1 MTRPADV
8 GPGAEQRPDAPSH
21 GIRGLPAPAVAV
33 IDGDGTVL
41 AWADGARQLLG
52 HRAEDVVGRPAVRLL
67 AGRQEGTE
75 GGSCLPPRA
84 HGPAWREWTGEH
96 EHEQR
101 PRALVDVRHRDGRI
115 LRVQLETS
123 ALTGADGERCWLLA
137 ATDMPDGDARQ
148 KAGEPAVRA
157 LLDRSPFSVAVWDTR
172 LRCVWL
178 NQASR
183 RTVGLPPDGRPGL
196 LLREALR
203 GFDLAAVE
211 PVMRGVLASGEPV
224 TGHEARWVSPGGG
237 RGAGREVVFSSTLI
251 RLERADGTPLGL
263 CTVSTDITQRWTR
276 ERMALMSRAARRVG
290 TTLDVMTTAQELA
303 DLAVPSLADYA
314 TVDLAESVPLGGE
327 PLERMRPGDSG
338 IPVFRRA
345 GLASIHEGAPE
356 AAFARGEPVF
366 VPPESPFLY
375 VLHHRESHVEPVM
388 DTGSG
393 SWLAGDPRRA
403 RIIHETGMH
412 SVMMV
417 PLMARGTILGIAV
430 FVRTENV
437 APYSRDDL
445 LLAEELAVH
454 ASLSLDNARRYTRER
469 AAALALQRSLLPGA
483 LSGGNTVELGWRYL
497 PSDRHEGVGGDWLD
511 AIHLPGGRIALVVGD
526 VIGHGINAAATMG
539 RLRTAVLTLA
549 ALDLP
554 PAELLVH
561 LDEVAT
567 QLTGEAARSG
577 DPAPPMVGA
586 TCIYAVY
593 DPATRVCSFAR
604 AGHPPPL
611 LVSPDGQVTTPDTPA
626 GTLIGV
632 GLGSFESVDV
642 ELPEGSLIVLFTD
655 GLIETRS
662 SDIDAGLDRLAT
674 ALRHAP
680 SELDDLCSQVITE
693 MATTSKPE
701 DDIAL
706 LVARTRVVGPT
717 MNTSEPRSGI

>member
-1 MTRPADV
+1 MRRPADV
-8 GPGAEQRPDAPSH
+8 APGAEQRPGAPTH

-52 HRAEDVVGRPAVRLL
+52 HRAVDVVGRPAARLL
-67 AGRQEGTE
+67 ASRQEGE

-84 HGPAWREWTGEH
+84 HDPMWTERPGP
-96 EHEQR
+96 HEQR
-101 PRALVDVRHRDGRI
+101 PRAVVDVRHRDGRI
-115 LRVQLETS
+115 VRVQLDVT
-123 ALTGADGERCWLLA
+123 ALSGADGERCWLLA
-137 ATDMPDGDARQ
+137 ATDMPDADARQ
-148 KAGEPAVRA
+148 KAGEPAVHA

-178 NQASR
+178 NQESR
-183 RTVGLPPDGRPGL
+183 RTVGLPPDGPPGL
-196 LLREALR
+196 LMREALR

-211 PVMRGVLASGEPV
+211 PVMRGVLTTGEPV
-224 TGHEARWVSPGGG
+224 TGHEARWVSAGG
-237 RGAGREVVFSSTLI
+237 GREVVFSSTLI

-263 CTVSTDITQRWTR
+263 CTISTDITHRWTR
-276 ERMALMSRAARRVG
+276 ERMALMSRAAKCVG
-290 TTLDVMTTAQELA
+290 TTLDVMTTAQELT
-303 DLAVPSLADYA
+303 DLAVPAFADYA

-356 AAFARGEPVF
+356 SAFARGAPVY
-366 VPPESPFLY
+366 VPPGSPFLY
-375 VLHHRESHVEPVM
+375 VLHHRESHMEPVM
-388 DTGSG
+388 DTGPG

-403 RIIHETGMH
+403 RIIRETGMH

-483 LSGGNTVELGWRYL
+483 LSGGDAVELGWRYL

-539 RLRTAVLTLA
+539 RLSTAVLTLA

-554 PAELLVH
+554 PAEVLVH

-567 QLTGEAARSG
+567 QLTGDAARSG
-577 DPAPPMVGA
+577 DPVPQIVGA

-593 DPATRVCSFAR
+593 DPATGVCSFAR

-655 GLIETRS
+655 GLIETRNT
-662 SDIDAGLDRLAT
+662 DIDAGLDRLAT
-674 ALRHAP
+674 ALRRVP
-680 SELDDLCSQVITE
+680 SELDGLCAQVIAE

-706 LVARTRVVGPT
+706 LVARTRVARPSVYAARP
-717 MNTSEPRSGI
+717 ERHR

>member
-1 MTRPADV
+1 MRRPADV
-8 GPGAEQRPDAPSH
+8 APGAEQRPGAPTH
-21 GIRGLPAPAVAV
+21 GMRGLPAPAVAV

-52 HRAEDVVGRPAVRLL
+52 HRAVDVVGRPAARLL
-67 AGRQEGTE
+67 ASRQEGAE

-84 HGPAWREWTGEH
+84 HDPMWTERPGPH
-96 EHEQR
+96 EHR
-101 PRALVDVRHRDGRI
+101 PRAVVDVRHRDGRI
-115 LRVQLETS
+115 VRVQLDVT
-123 ALTGADGERCWLLA
+123 ALSGADGERCWLLA
-137 ATDMPDGDARQ
+137 ATDMPDADARQ
-148 KAGEPAVRA
+148 KAGEPAVHA

-178 NQASR
+178 NQESR
-183 RTVGLPPDGRPGL
+183 RTVGLPPDGPPGL
-196 LLREALR
+196 LMREALR

-211 PVMRGVLASGEPV
+211 PVMRRVLTSGEPV
-224 TGHEARWVSPGGG
+224 TGHEARWVSSGG
-237 RGAGREVVFSSTLI
+237 GREVVFSSTLI

-263 CTVSTDITQRWTR
+263 CTISTDITQRWTR
-276 ERMALMSRAARRVG
+276 ERMALMSRAAKCVG
-290 TTLDVMTTAQELA
+290 TTLDVMTTAQELT
-303 DLAVPSLADYA
+303 DLAVPAFADYA

-356 AAFARGEPVF
+356 SAFARGAPVY
-366 VPPESPFLY
+366 VPPGSPFLY

-388 DTGSG
+388 DTGPG

-403 RIIHETGMH
+403 RIIRETGMH

-483 LSGGNTVELGWRYL
+483 LSGGDAVELGWRYL

-539 RLRTAVLTLA
+539 RLSTAVLTLA

-554 PAELLVH
+554 PAEVLVH

-567 QLTGEAARSG
+567 QLTGDAARSG
-577 DPAPPMVGA
+577 DPVPQIVGA

-611 LVSPDGQVTTPDTPA
+611 LVSPDGQVTAPDTPA

-655 GLIETRS
+655 GLIETRNT
-662 SDIDAGLDRLAT
+662 DIDAGLDRLAT
-674 ALRHAP
+674 VLRRVP
-680 SELDDLCSQVITE
+680 SELDRLCAQVIAE

-706 LVARTRVVGPT
+706 LVARTRVARPSVYAARP
-717 MNTSEPRSGI
+717 ERHRSR

>member
-8 GPGAEQRPDAPSH
+8 APGAEQGRDAPSP

-52 HRAEDVVGRPAVRLL
+52 HRAEDVVGRPAARLL
-67 AGRQEGTE
+67 ASRREGTE
-75 GGSCLPPRA
+75 GGSCLLPPRA
-84 HGPAWREWTGEH
+84 HDRAWTERTGEH
-96 EHEQR
+96 ENR
-101 PRALVDVRHRDGRI
+101 PRAVVDVRHRDGRV
-115 LRVQLETS
+115 LRLQLEVG

-148 KAGEPAVRA
+148 KAGEAAVRA

-183 RTVGLPPDGRPGL
+183 RTVGLPPGGRPGHL
-196 LLREALR
+196 MREALR
-203 GFDLAAVE
+203 GFDLAAVD

-237 RGAGREVVFSSTLI
+237 REVVFSSTHI

-263 CTVSTDITQRWTR
+263 CTVSMDITQKWTR

-290 TTLDVMTTAQELA
+290 TTLDVMTTAQELT
-303 DLAVPSLADYA
+303 DLAVPTLADYA

-327 PLERMRPGDSG
+327 PLERMQPGDSG

-345 GLASIHEGAPE
+345 GLASIHKGAPE
-356 AAFARGEPVF
+356 SAFARGEPVF
-366 VPPESPFLY
+366 VPPESPFLS
-375 VLHHRESHVEPVM
+375 VLYHRESHIEPVM

-393 SWLAGDPRRA
+393 SWLAGDSRRA
-403 RIIHETGMH
+403 RIIRETGMH

-483 LSGGNTVELGWRYL
+483 LSGGNAVELGWRYL

-577 DPAPPMVGA
+577 DPAPPIVGA

-593 DPATRVCSFAR
+593 DPVTRVCSFAR

-655 GLIETRS
+655 GLIETRNT
-662 SDIDAGLDRLAT
+662 DIDAGFDRLAT
-674 ALRHAP
+674 ALRRAP

-706 LVARTRVVGPT
+706 LVARTRVASPCLHA
-717 MNTSEPRSGI
+717 P

>member
-8 GPGAEQRPDAPSH
+8 APGAEEERDAPSH

-52 HRAEDVVGRPAVRLL
+52 HRAEDVVGRPAARLL
-67 AGRQEGTE
+67 ASRQEGTEGE

-84 HGPAWREWTGEH
+84 HDPAWRERTGEH
-96 EHEQR
+96 EHR
-101 PRALVDVRHRDGRI
+101 PRVVVDVRHRDGRI
-115 LRVQLETS
+115 LRVQLEVS

-137 ATDMPDGDARQ
+137 ATDMPDGDARR

-157 LLDRSPFSVAVWDTR
+157 LLDRSPLLVAVWDAR

-183 RTVGLPPDGRPGL
+183 RTVGLPPDGRPE

-237 RGAGREVVFSSTLI
+237 RGADREVVFSSTLI

-263 CTVSTDITQRWTR
+263 CTISTDVTQRWTR
-276 ERMALMSRAARRVG
+276 ERMALLSRATRCVG
-290 TTLDVMTTAQELA
+290 TTLDVMTTAQELT

-338 IPVFRRA
+338 IPVFRRG
-345 GLASIHEGAPE
+345 GLASIHEGVPE
-356 AAFARGEPVF
+356 SAFARGEPVF
-366 VPPESPFLY
+366 VPPGSPFLY
-375 VLHHRESHVEPVM
+375 VLHHRESHLEPVM
-388 DTGSG
+388 DTASG
-393 SWLAGDPRRA
+393 SWLAGDPKRA
-403 RIIHETGMH
+403 RIIRETGMH

-437 APYSRDDL
+437 APFSRDDL

-454 ASLSLDNARRYTRER
+454 AALSLDNARRYTRER
-469 AAALALQRSLLPGA
+469 AAALALQQSLLPGA
-483 LSGGNTVELGWRYL
+483 LSGGNAVELGWRYL

-549 ALDLP
+549 ALDQP
-554 PAELLVH
+554 PAELLAH

-567 QLTGEAARSG
+567 HLTDEAARPG
-577 DPAPPMVGA
+577 DPAPPIVGA

-626 GTLIGV
+626 GTLIGM
-632 GLGSFESVDV
+632 GLGSFESVEV

-655 GLIETRS
+655 GLIETRNT
-662 SDIDAGLDRLAT
+662 DIDAGLDRLAT
-674 ALRHAP
+674 ALGRAP

-717 MNTSEPRSGI
+717 MNTPEPRSGT